1 VIYQP
6 LFRQFTLM
14 DNLSPLGNQYA
25 SICLTP
31 LLPRVDLSTAVT
43 VGSTTIAA
51 WLGERI
57 QRDPASILVEGAAS
71 VVVKTAQEVA
81 RLHDYDTATHLDRM
95 SSYVRLIATE
105 GAALWGLTDEFI
117 EHVFRF
123 APLHDI
129 GKVAVPDDI
138 LLKPGKLTDDE
149 MTEMKLHVPN
159 GVAIIDAITEAF
171 DLDVIPQIGIA
182 RNIIAFHHE
191 NVDGSGYPTGVT
203 EDDIPIEGRIV
214 AVADVFDA
222 LTSERPYKQKWSN
235 EDAVAEMHK
244 QIGRKFDRD
253 CVEALVSRLG
263 DVLEIQD
270 RFRSDADLPQ

>member
-1 VIYQP
+1 
-6 LFRQFTLM
+6 M

-31 LLPRVDLSTAVT
+31 LLPRGDLSTAVT
-43 VGSTTIAA
+43 VGNTTIATL
-51 WLGERI
+51 LGERI
-57 QRDPASILVEGAAS
+57 QRDPTSILGGGAAS
-71 VVVKTAQEVA
+71 LVAKTAREVA

-95 SSYVRLIATE
+95 SSYARLIATE
-105 GAALWGLTDEFI
+105 GAALWGLTNEFI
-117 EHVFRF
+117 EYVFWF

-129 GKVAVPDDI
+129 GKIAVPDDI

-149 MTEMKLHVPN
+149 MTEMRLHVPK

-171 DLDVIPQIGIA
+171 GLDVLADISIA

-191 NVDGSGYPTGVT
+191 NVDGSGYPAGVT
-203 EDDIPIEGRIV
+203 EEDIPIEGRIV

-235 EDAVAEMHK
+235 ADAVAEIHK
-244 QIGRKFDRD
+244 QIGRKFDQG
-253 CVEALVSRLG
+253 CVEALVSRLD
-263 DVLEIQD
+263 DVIEIQN
-270 RFRSDADLPQ
+270 RFRLDSDSRPVRAYAAHQ

>member
-1 VIYQP
+1 
-6 LFRQFTLM
+6 M
-14 DNLSPLGNQYA
+14 
-25 SICLTP
+25 
-31 LLPRVDLSTAVT
+31 T

-57 QRDPASILVEGAAS
+57 QRNPAPILVDDAAS
-71 VVVKTAQEVA
+71 FVLETAQEVA
-81 RLHDYDTATHLDRM
+81 RLHDYDTTTHLDRM
-95 SSYVRLIATE
+95 SSYARLIATE

-117 EHVFRF
+117 EHIFWF

-129 GKVAVPDDI
+129 GKIAVPDDI

-149 MTEMKLHVPN
+149 MTEMKLHVPK
-159 GVAIIDAITEAF
+159 GIAIIDAITKAF
-171 DLDVIPQIGIA
+171 DLHVISQIGVA

-191 NVDGSGYPTGVT
+191 NVDGSGYPAGVT

-244 QIGRKFDRD
+244 QIGRKFDQD
-253 CVEALVSRLG
+253 CVEALVNRLD
-263 DVLEIQD
+263 DVVEIQD
-270 RFRSDADLPQ
+270 RFRSDPDFAPIRAYAAHQ

>member
-1 VIYQP
+1 
-6 LFRQFTLM
+6 M

-25 SICLTP
+25 SICLAP
-31 LLPRVDLSTAVT
+31 LLPGVDLSAAGT
-43 VGSTTIAA
+43 VGSTAIAA
-51 WLGERI
+51 LLGERI
-57 QRDPASILVEGAAS
+57 QRAPKSTLGSGTASLVA
-71 VVVKTAQEVA
+71 KTAREVA
-81 RLHDYDTATHLDRM
+81 HLHDYDTATHLDRM
-95 SSYVRLIATE
+95 SSYARLIATE
-105 GAALWGLTDEFI
+105 GAPLWGLTDEFI
-117 EHVFRF
+117 EYVFWF

-129 GKVAVPDDI
+129 GKVAIPHDI

-149 MTEMKLHVPN
+149 MTEMKLHVPK

-171 DLDVIPQIGIA
+171 ELDVLADISIA

-191 NVDGSGYPTGVT
+191 NVDGSGYPAGVT

-222 LTSERPYKQKWSN
+222 LTSERPYKRKWSN
-235 EDAVAEMHK
+235 EDAIAEMHR

-253 CVEALVSRLG
+253 CVEALVRRLD
-263 DVLEIQD
+263 DVVKIQD

>member
-1 VIYQP
+1 
-6 LFRQFTLM
+6 M

-31 LLPRVDLSTAVT
+31 LLPRGDLSTAVT
-43 VGSTTIAA
+43 VGNTTIAA

-57 QRDPASILVEGAAS
+57 QRDPISSLVDNTALLVA
-71 VVVKTAQEVA
+71 KTAREVA
-81 RLHDYDTATHLDRM
+81 HLHDYDTATHLDRM
-95 SSYVRLIATE
+95 SSYARLIATE

-117 EHVFRF
+117 EYVFWF

-129 GKVAVPDDI
+129 GKVAVPHDI
-138 LLKPGKLTDDE
+138 LLKPGRLTDGE
-149 MTEMKLHVPN
+149 MTEMRLHVPK

-171 DLDVIPQIGIA
+171 GLDVLADISIA

-191 NVDGSGYPTGVT
+191 NVDGSGYPAGVT
-203 EDDIPIEGRIV
+203 EDEIPIEGRIV

-253 CVEALVSRLG
+253 CVEALVSRLD
-263 DVLEIQD
+263 DVIEIQN
-270 RFRSDADLPQ
+270 RFWSDSNFRPVRAYAAHQ

>member
-1 VIYQP
+1 
-6 LFRQFTLM
+6 M

-25 SICLTP
+25 SICPTP

-51 WLGERI
+51 LLGERI
-57 QRDPASILVEGAAS
+57 QRDPTSILDGGTAS
-71 VVVKTAQEVA
+71 LMAKTAREVA
-81 RLHDYDTATHLDRM
+81 HLHDYDTATHLDRM
-95 SSYVRLIATE
+95 SSYARLIATE

-117 EHVFRF
+117 EYVFRF

-129 GKVAVPDDI
+129 GKVAVPHDI

-149 MTEMKLHVPN
+149 MTEMKLHVPK

-171 DLDVIPQIGIA
+171 DLDVISDIGIA

-191 NVDGSGYPTGVT
+191 NIDGSGYPAGVAD
-203 EDDIPIEGRIV
+203 DDIPIEGRIV

-244 QIGRKFDRD
+244 LIGRKFDRD
-253 CVEALVSRLG
+253 CVEALVNRLD
-263 DVLEIQD
+263 DVVEIQG
-270 RFRSDADLPQ
+270 RFRSNSDFTTVRAYAARQ